1 MEQQQLHN
9 PYGPLQDEV
18 TRLLH
23 TPRPHCKGFF
33 ADLPPEERDNY
44 VIPPLSEDNDV
55 PEEHDW
61 RTVAAPLPRQGTTE
75 GRQIRGRSHSS
86 GGRVLHGESG
96 ELHPE
101 GALEAENPANLAR
114 EERKCFGPIGAAR
127 DKRGSQPQH
136 QQPQHQQPQHQ
147 QPQHQQPQ
155 HQQQQ
160 HQQPQ
165 HQQPLLEWSGIP
177 RGQNL
182 F

>member
-1 MEQQQLHN
+1 MEQQQRHN

-23 TPRPHCKGFF
+23 TPRLRCKGFF

-44 VIPPLSEDNDV
+44 VIPPPSEDNDV
-55 PEEHDW
+55 PEGRDW
-61 RTVAAPLPRQGTTE
+61 RTE

-101 GALEAENPANLAR
+101 GALEAENPVNLARAR

-127 DKRGSQPQH
+127 DKCGSQPQH
-136 QQPQHQQPQHQ
+136 QQPS
-147 QPQHQQPQ
+147 
-155 HQQQQ
+155 
-160 HQQPQ
+160 
-165 HQQPLLEWSGIP
+165 LLEWSGIP